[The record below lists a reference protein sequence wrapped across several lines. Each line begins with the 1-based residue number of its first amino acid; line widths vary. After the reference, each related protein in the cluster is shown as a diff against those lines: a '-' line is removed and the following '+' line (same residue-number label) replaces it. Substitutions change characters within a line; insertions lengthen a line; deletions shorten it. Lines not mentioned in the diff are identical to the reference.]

1 MAHITGGGIEGNL
14 CRIIPDGLTAEI
26 SLPQIRSL
34 PVFKYIKLQGN
45 VEDEEMLRTF
55 NCGVGFVLVVSQEG
69 KEDAVRR
76 ISQHYP
82 CYEIGR
88 ITKGDRKIAMKGR
101 LSWL

>member
-1 MAHITGGGIEGNL
+1 
-14 CRIIPDGLTAEI
+14 
-26 SLPQIRSL
+26 
-34 PVFKYIKLQGN
+34 
-45 VEDEEMLRTF
+45 MLRTF
-55 NCGVGFVLVVSQEG
+55 NCGVGFVLVVSREG

>member
-26 SLPQIRSL
+26 SLPQIRPL

-55 NCGVGFVLVVSQEG
+55 NCGVGFVLVVSREG